1 MIAFCLACA
10 DRKFEETGIGTRAK
24 RGRALLQNV
33 REISRVGGGDGI
45 QTEACHFVGNSSF
58 RC

>member
-1 MIAFCLACA
+1 MRQH
-10 DRKFEETGIGTRAK
+10 DRFEEMGFGAKAK
-24 RGRALLQNV
+24 RWRGRVLLQNV
-33 REISRVGGGDGI
+33 REISRVGGGGGI